1 MVVSQIIS
9 WLAKDF
15 AGQEN
20 STFVVRSGPGT
31 GKTVL
36 GIYLL
41 KLLSSD
47 IDEDSGSED
56 EELIEN
62 LQRIHQKKEPLKL
75 GAVISMTNLRNIVKD
90 TFRQTYGLDEKMV
103 YSPSQI
109 TNAEEDF
116 DILVVDEAHRL
127 RQHKNLTQY
136 GQHDK
141 NNAKMGLG
149 QDGTELDWILRR
161 SKHCILLYDQD
172 QTVKPT
178 DVPAEKFQALLSGTD
193 SLHIFDLVTQVR
205 CILGGQKY
213 PDYIKAIFSQ
223 NPPSGRTDFPSYDL
237 RLYDDVSKMVK
248 YINRGLYDI
257 EIDGHR
263 YIWNVKYDG
272 WLTSPN
278 SINEIGCIH
287 TIQGFDLNYAGVIIG
302 NELRYD
308 PIAERLYIDP
318 SEYYDQKGKAGV
330 AEADLL
336 QYILHIYQVLCTRG
350 MRGTYIYA
358 CDKNLREYLEK
369 FIPKAE

>member
-1 MVVSQIIS
+1 M
-9 WLAKDF
+9 
-15 AGQEN
+15 
-20 STFVVRSGPGT
+20 
-31 GKTVL
+31 
-36 GIYLL
+36 
-41 KLLSSD
+41 
-47 IDEDSGSED
+47 
-56 EELIEN
+56 
-62 LQRIHQKKEPLKL
+62 
-75 GAVISMTNLRNIVKD
+75 
-90 TFRQTYGLDEKMV
+90 
-103 YSPSQI
+103 
-109 TNAEEDF
+109 
-116 DILVVDEAHRL
+116 
-127 RQHKNLTQY
+127 
-136 GQHDK
+136 
-141 NNAKMGLG
+141 
-149 QDGTELDWILRR
+149 
-161 SKHCILLYDQD
+161 C
-172 QTVKPT
+172 
-178 DVPAEKFQALLSGTD
+178 
-193 SLHIFDLVTQVR
+193 

-213 PDYIKAIFSQ
+213 LDYIKAIFSQ

-369 FIPKAE
+369 FIPKAEWGISTSL

>member
-1 MVVSQIIS
+1 MAVRQIIS

-20 STFVVRSGPGT
+20 SIFVVRGGPGT

-75 GAVISMTNLRNIVKD
+75 GAVILMTNLRNIVKD

-109 TNAEEDF
+109 ANAEEDF

-127 RQHKNLTQY
+127 RQRKNLTQY

-149 QDGTELDWILRR
+149 QDGIELDWILRR

-213 PDYIKAIFSQ
+213 LDYIKAIFSQ
-223 NPPSGRTDFPSYDL
+223 NPPNGRTDFPSYDL
-237 RLYDDVSKMVK
+237 RLYDDVSKMVN
-248 YINRGLYDI
+248 ILIAVCMISRLMVIAIFGM
-257 EIDGHR
+257 
-263 YIWNVKYDG
+263 WNMMVG
-272 WLTSPN
+272 
-278 SINEIGCIH
+278 
-287 TIQGFDLNYAGVIIG
+287 
-302 NELRYD
+302 
-308 PIAERLYIDP
+308 
-318 SEYYDQKGKAGV
+318 
-330 AEADLL
+330 
-336 QYILHIYQVLCTRG
+336 
-350 MRGTYIYA
+350 
-358 CDKNLREYLEK
+358 
-369 FIPKAE
+369 